1 MTQLTLNKDEMLPR
15 IDEGID
21 PTVIQRILKEHG
33 EDRGGLIAILED
45 VQAEYGYLSETA
57 LRTVAAETGR
67 SLVDVY
73 GVATFFRSFSL
84 QPRGRHLIIVCLGTA
99 CHVRSAPMIVG
110 EFERQLGIRPG
121 ETTPDREFTLET
133 VNCLGACA
141 LGPIVVV
148 DGHYFSNV
156 DTAKVG
162 HILNETLTGL
172 PQAEEM
178 LAATSDE

>member
-1 MTQLTLNKDEMLPR
+1 MTQLALNEDEMLPH

-33 EDRGGLIAILED
+33 EDRSGLIAILED
-45 VQAEYGYLSETA
+45 IQAEYGYLPETA
-57 LRTVAAETGR
+57 LRTVAAETGH
-67 SLVDVY
+67 SLVDTY

-84 QPRGRHLIIVCLGTA
+84 QPRGKHLITVCLGTA
-99 CHVRSAPMIVG
+99 CHVRKASMIVG

-141 LGPIVVV
+141 IGPIVVV
-148 DGHYFSNV
+148 DGHYFSKVN
-156 DTAKVG
+156 TAKVRD
-162 HILNETLTGL
+162 ILNKNQAGR
-172 PQAEEM
+172 PQAEEL
-178 LAATSDE
+178 LAATSNE